1 MQRER
6 RCRPARSPSWARPW
20 HEHRL
25 SVCVPPLGTQKQLA
39 GMLRLFQPWNWHC
52 ICGSVPPLLLLLLR
66 AALGSPGLLAP
77 RGEPRS
83 RSRPWARGARQE
95 RSCTCCSSY
104 CLISAKNPRMFGSEA
119 FCLRWLWRLLDANKK
134 IANRSGD

>member
-39 GMLRLFQPWNWHC
+39 GMLRLFQPWNWRC
-52 ICGSVPPLLLLLLR
+52 ICCFVPPRLLLLLR
-66 AALGSPGLLAP
+66 APLGSPGQRSVPPGSPLRVGSPAAGAVP
-77 RGEPRS
+77 GRGGRG
-83 RSRPWARGARQE
+83 RRGAAPAAAATASLAQRTP
-95 RSCTCCSSY
+95 TC
-104 CLISAKNPRMFGSEA
+104 LGVKPSARAGSGA
-119 FCLRWLWRLLDANKK
+119 C
-134 IANRSGD
+134 